1 MWKWSGLM
9 SIPMDKDLTKRIVCM
24 EPYEEHDYPECSVDP
39 YTIMKKL
46 GKENSAHY
54 KHLPIFTDVYE
65 ALYAPTPEPY
75 HYYPKYYNQPWNF
88 WGFDQSD
95 SDLDSNLESESSGD
109 NDLVEIEIDNDG
121 SGSGDGSGD
130 GSGYGHTD
138 FFG

>member
-1 MWKWSGLM
+1 MNTK
-9 SIPMDKDLTKRIVCM
+9 LTKRIVCM
-24 EPYEEHDYPECSVDP
+24 EPYAEHDYPECSVDP
-39 YTIMKKL
+39 YNIMQML
-46 GKENSAHY
+46 GKKNSAHY

-95 SDLDSNLESESSGD
+95 SDLDSNLESESSGE
-109 NDLVEIEIDNDG
+109 LVDIEIDNDG

-130 GSGYGHTD
+130 GSGHGHTD